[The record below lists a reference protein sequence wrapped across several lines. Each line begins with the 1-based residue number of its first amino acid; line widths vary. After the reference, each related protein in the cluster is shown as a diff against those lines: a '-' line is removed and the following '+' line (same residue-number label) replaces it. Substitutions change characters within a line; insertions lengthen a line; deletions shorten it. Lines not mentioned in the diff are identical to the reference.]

1 MIHTQNKVMADKWH
15 AHKLALEAHYAT
27 KPVPSNNYE
36 GTSKDALGT
45 LKSDRS
51 MNHKRVT
58 TAGKAGDASSGAA
71 GGRNP
76 NFFWFAN
83 TNFEDPCLTSF
94 TMLRPKLK

>member
-58 TAGKAGDASSGAA
+58 TAGKQETPRAVPPVAATQTSSGLRIPTLKTPASPPSRCC
-71 GGRNP
+71 GR
-76 NFFWFAN
+76 
-83 TNFEDPCLTSF
+83 S
-94 TMLRPKLK
+94 